1 MSVTMIHTRTNV
13 GAIVGAWMTHLELD
27 WSHDNGPGFVVG
39 NDEHLTVGE
48 AAERYVP
55 GGWHAAWNDRVMPP
69 VARPVTVVLSPVP
82 APAPVPVA
90 PPTGPPCWD
99 RDDAIKA
106 IRTALRKRS
115 GKSWSVT
122 GGRGTGWGWI
132 TISAPPAR
140 RGEYGSM
147 TEQDQAELAALLG
160 LDRVHHQGQDVPA
173 SDAYRAEY
181 VARAEGRTPDRYGT
195 RYWD

>member
-1 MSVTMIHTRTNV
+1 MSVTVLHMRTNV
-13 GAIVGAWMTHLELD
+13 GAVVGAWMTHLGVEF
-27 WSHDNGPGFVVG
+27 SHPDGPGFVVG

-55 GGWHAAWNDRVMPP
+55 GGWDAAWNDRTMPP
-69 VARPVTVVLSPVP
+69 ATRPVTVVLSPVP
-82 APAPVPVA
+82 APVAAPESW
-90 PPTGPPCWD
+90 G

-115 GKSWSVT
+115 GKAWSVT
-122 GGRGTGWGWI
+122 GGRGTAYGWI

-147 TEQDQAELAALLG
+147 TEEDSTELAALLG

-181 VARAEGRTPDRYGT
+181 VARAQGRTPDRYGT